1 MPETEA
7 ALTVERLVRA
17 RVHTLVDAHGPI
29 ADLRYRHRPHHPHVR
44 GADLLKVSGQ
54 GPPHRHPVPGG
65 AAGQVVQAVL
75 HGRPADVGTDV
86 ADRLAS
92 LGQQQTAQVQLPLRR
107 WSRRGNEANSASV
120 PASPAPVPGP
130 DHRPDRT
137 ARTLPGSRQSER
149 SQWSLPFAAPLARL
163 TSPNC
168 ADEVGGAPDTHPG
181 RGARPP
187 PGLGDERHGGR
198 GHGRAT
204 GEVTGPHSPP
214 GSGCLVP
221 SSP

>member
-92 LGQQQTAQVQLPLRR
+92 LGQQQTAQVQLPLATLVAPRER
-107 WSRRGNEANSASV
+107 GEQRVSSCVACSRAWAG
-120 PASPAPVPGP
+120 PPPGP
-130 DHRPDRT
+130 D
-137 ARTLPGSRQSER
+137 
-149 SQWSLPFAAPLARL
+149 
-163 TSPNC
+163 
-168 ADEVGGAPDTHPG
+168 GAYSAG
-181 RGARPP
+181 VA
-187 PGLGDERHGGR
+187 
-198 GHGRAT
+198 
-204 GEVTGPHSPP
+204 SI
-214 GSGCLVP
+214 
-221 SSP
+221 